1 MLIQHNGRYY
11 RDSKEIT
18 AGKYNE
24 ILTLLRNRPTAPE
37 GYGYRLTED
46 LQWELYELPHTEV
59 EENPYSE
66 TDEIIETDMTETEE
80 KAQAYDIIMGVNE

>member
-11 RDSKEIT
+11 RDGKEIT

-59 EENPYSE
+59 EENPELSDSE
-66 TDEIIETDMTETEE
+66 ALEII
-80 KAQAYDIIMGVNE
+80 VNGGAS

>member
-11 RDSKEIT
+11 RDSEEIT
-18 AGKYNE
+18 AGKYTE

-59 EENPYSE
+59 EKDPELSDSE
-66 TDEIIETDMTETEE
+66 ALEII
-80 KAQAYDIIMGVNE
+80 VNGGAS

>member
-46 LQWELYELPHTEV
+46 LQWELYELPKE
-59 EENPYSE
+59 E
-66 TDEIIETDMTETEE
+66 TDEPIESNLTEIEE